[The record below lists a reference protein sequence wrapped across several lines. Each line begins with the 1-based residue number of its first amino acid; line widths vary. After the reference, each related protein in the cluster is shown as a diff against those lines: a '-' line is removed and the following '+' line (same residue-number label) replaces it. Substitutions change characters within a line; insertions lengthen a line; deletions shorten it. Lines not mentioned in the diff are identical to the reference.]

1 MAVPFAP
8 IPDLRALAP
17 ERADSTNERDS
28 PSCQIEPVCNETARS
43 SWLGG
48 SGIDGQ
54 GSRRHR
60 RLRGCE
66 LVPQFPKQL
75 QRAELPKRN
84 SVGIS
89 GPSFLLVTRQRKAH
103 KGDLTSRGLDRLS
116 SSIRK
121 IRRNRRLRGEGE
133 DHGVPRL
140 GSFMEHCEPELFA
153 QLDEPLTPERE
164 DGCHRIDH
172 QMIVEQRET
181 GESRQLF
188 GNCELSRSSRPI
200 QENEFH
206 PPRLDPTSRSEHHPT
221 ESIPTRIAN
230 GRCGA

>member
-89 GPSFLLVTRQRKAH
+89 DPSFLLVTRQRKAH
-103 KGDLTSRGLDRLS
+103 KDDLTSNGLDHLS

-121 IRRNRRLRGEGE
+121 IRRNGR
-133 DHGVPRL
+133 
-140 GSFMEHCEPELFA
+140 
-153 QLDEPLTPERE
+153 
-164 DGCHRIDH
+164 
-172 QMIVEQRET
+172 
-181 GESRQLF
+181 
-188 GNCELSRSSRPI
+188 LSRKREP
-200 QENEFH
+200 N
-206 PPRLDPTSRSEHHPT
+206 
-221 ESIPTRIAN
+221 
-230 GRCGA
+230 